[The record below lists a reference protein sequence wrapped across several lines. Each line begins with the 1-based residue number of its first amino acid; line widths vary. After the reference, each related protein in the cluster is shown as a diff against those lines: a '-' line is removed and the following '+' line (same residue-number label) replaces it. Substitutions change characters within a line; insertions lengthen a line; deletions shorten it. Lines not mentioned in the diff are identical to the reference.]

1 MDYERGMGMDD
12 LADRLG
18 RLEDERAILATLY
31 RYGASLDHDN
41 REEFLDCF
49 TVDAD
54 YLVSMRVDPS
64 KEFGFHGHEELGV
77 YFDGHT
83 HAPRLSTS
91 TSPRIHS
98 WQWTVTWLTSRVISC
113 ASTRLNPGQRLCSPP
128 VATLTSSNEATTD
141 TGVSER
147 VAVRWRTCDRIC

>member
-1 MDYERGMGMDD
+1 MDD

-83 HAPRLSTS
+83 HAPTAFHKHVTTNPLVALDGHLADVQSYFLRVD
-91 TSPRIHS
+91 SPESGPAVVLAAGRYIDKFERGGDGHWRIRARRCE
-98 WQWTVTWLTSRVISC
+98 VENL
-113 ASTRLNPGQRLCSPP
+113 
-128 VATLTSSNEATTD
+128 
-141 TGVSER
+141 
-147 VAVRWRTCDRIC
+147 

>member
-1 MDYERGMGMDD
+1 MDD

-83 HAPRLSTS
+83 HAPTAFHKHVTTNPLVALDGHLADVQSYFLPRRL
-91 TSPRIHS
+91 
-98 WQWTVTWLTSRVISC
+98 
-113 ASTRLNPGQRLCSPP
+113 A
-128 VATLTSSNEATTD
+128 
-141 TGVSER
+141 
-147 VAVRWRTCDRIC
+147 